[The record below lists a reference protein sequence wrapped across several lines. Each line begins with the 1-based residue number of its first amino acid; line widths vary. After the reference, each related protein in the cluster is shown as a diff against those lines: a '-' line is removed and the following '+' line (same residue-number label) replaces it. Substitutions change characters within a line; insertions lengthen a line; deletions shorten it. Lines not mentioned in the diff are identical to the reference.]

1 MKKLALIAAILVGI
15 LTVPGAVMA
24 EEQVCSQVYGGGVV
38 CGAKT
43 EPHKPVNT
51 ALGDINPIVLGSIF
65 IMTSGAILLASKR
78 INSRLS
84 SRI

>member
-1 MKKLALIAAILVGI
+1 MKKLALIAALLIATLA
-15 LTVPGAVMA
+15 VPATAMA

-43 EPHKPVNT
+43 EHKPVDT
-51 ALGDINPIVLGSIF
+51 ALGDINPILLGSVF
-65 IMTSGAILLASKR
+65 ILTSGAILLASKR

>member
-1 MKKLALIAAILVGI
+1 
-15 LTVPGAVMA
+15 MA

-43 EPHKPVNT
+43 EHKPVDT
-51 ALGDINPIVLGSIF
+51 ALGDINPILLGSVF
-65 IMTSGAILLASKR
+65 ILTSGAILLASKR